1 MTPLKRL
8 MATTALLSMLV
19 GCTTFE
25 QVVDPEGLPV
35 SLTHVPGRK
44 LRHFHEEARQFYLL
58 GGLIA
63 LPGPRIQEVLAPQA
77 RDGRLSAVEI
87 TRQVGWV
94 DAIFGILGLNSL
106 LFSSVTVSYDGD
118 VVQVR
123 KGGEER
129 AR

>member
-1 MTPLKRL
+1 
-8 MATTALLSMLV
+8 
-19 GCTTFE
+19 
-25 QVVDPEGLPV
+25 
-35 SLTHVPGRK
+35 
-44 LRHFHEEARQFYLL
+44 
-58 GGLIA
+58 
-63 LPGPRIQEVLAPQA
+63 
-77 RDGRLSAVEI
+77 LSAVEI